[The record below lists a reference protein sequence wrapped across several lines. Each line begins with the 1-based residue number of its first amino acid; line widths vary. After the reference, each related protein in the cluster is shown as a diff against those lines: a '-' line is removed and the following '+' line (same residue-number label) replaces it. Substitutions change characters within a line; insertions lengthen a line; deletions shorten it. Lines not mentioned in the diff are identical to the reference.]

1 MIKICFVCTGNTCR
15 SVMAERIMK
24 DKIKKLQISD
34 VKVLSRGIKANGEQ
48 ISPLAKKTLKKL
60 KVSSANRKS
69 VKLGKT
75 DNTTLYIAM
84 TESLKQFINAKKV
97 TSFKSL
103 VGFDILDPY
112 GQSEEIYYK
121 TALDIENGINKLIE
135 KINLW
140 REL

>member
-48 ISPLAKKTLKKL
+48 ISPLAKKTLKKM

-75 DNTTLYIAM
+75 DDTTLYIAM

-97 TSFKSL
+97 ASFKSL

-112 GQSEEIYYK
+112 GQSEEVYYK
-121 TALDIENGINKLIE
+121 TALDIEKGINKLIE